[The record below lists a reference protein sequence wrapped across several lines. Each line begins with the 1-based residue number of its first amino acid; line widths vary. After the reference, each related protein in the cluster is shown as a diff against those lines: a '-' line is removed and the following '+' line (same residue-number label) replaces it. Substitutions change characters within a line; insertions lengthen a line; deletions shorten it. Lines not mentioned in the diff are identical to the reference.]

1 MANLKKQKRQLRLLN
16 LKNQQGFSLLELI
29 LVLGISTLVGISLI
43 QYEARRASIA
53 KAENA
58 GVQLGLVGKAFSSY
72 ISREIVQISNAM
84 SNNQVVDVPFNVLR
98 GENTTIGGVTL
109 RGHEILSTSFQPR
122 STFGPEFVLQIRKR
136 NDRIEGLVITERPIC
151 EKDNAAACGT
161 SDNPIKYD
169 WIGAA
174 MKKVGPY
181 AGMTYNQP
189 TTLTGYNAGWQE
201 LGVGAG
207 TFSKI
212 NAAGLMAYKVFGT
225 SVGDYDNIYLRLD
238 GTSAM
243 RGNLNMGN
251 ANLNNATNIQ
261 YSGWLVGNNASLN
274 LLRTGN
280 IYNSGNIET
289 ANMYATNDVNV
300 GRDVNVLNNV
310 NVGNDVN
317 IGNNAN
323 VTNNLTVKRK
333 TLLGEN
339 INDTTHM
346 MGEAFHNENA
356 YFNKNALVL
365 QSLGVRGRIGAPEVR
380 TTDILFGAANA
391 DYPWMDGGNPAK
403 QSGRSIPDN
412 YWLSDMIP
420 RYSSRG
426 IFYVNHGSTV
436 PKPACPGGTGN
447 ARIEI
452 VPQNVAMQ
460 GRVLGDLRHYKIR
473 EAWNPHYLIQEYMI
487 HQNQYS
493 HGGFSVSVSNNGGS
507 WTTNLWVSTY
517 DGSIAGIA
525 PAQQTML
532 AHIYCDLGF

>member
-1 MANLKKQKRQLRLLN
+1 MVNLKKQQKKLRLLN
-16 LKNQQGFSLLELI
+16 TRNQQGFSLLELI
-29 LVLGISTLVGISLI
+29 LVLGISTLVGISMI
-43 QYEARRASIA
+43 QFEARRASIA

-72 ISREIVQISNAM
+72 INREIVDISEAM
-84 SNNQVVDVPFNVLR
+84 TNNQVVDIPFNVLR
-98 GENTTIGGVTL
+98 GENTNIGAKVIK
-109 RGHEILSTSFQPR
+109 GHEILSTSFQPR
-122 STFGPEFVLQIRKR
+122 SSFGPNFVLQLRKK
-136 NDRIEGLVITERPIC
+136 NDRIEGLVITDRPIC

-161 SDNPIKYD
+161 ASNPIKYD

-181 AGMTYNQP
+181 AGMTYNQA

-201 LGVGAG
+201 LGTG
-207 TFSKI
+207 TAAFSKI

-225 SVGDYDNIYLRLD
+225 SIGDYDNIYLRLD
-238 GTSAM
+238 GTSTM

-274 LLRTGN
+274 LLRSGN

-300 GRDVNVLNNV
+300 GRDVNVINNV

-333 TLLGEN
+333 TVLGEN
-339 INDTTHM
+339 ITDTTHM
-346 MGEAFHNENA
+346 MGESYHQENS
-356 YFNKNALVL
+356 YFSKNALVL

-391 DYPWMDGGNPAK
+391 DYPWMDGGNPVK
-403 QSGRSIPDN
+403 QSGRIIPDN
-412 YWLSDMIP
+412 YWLSDMLP

-426 IFYVNHGSTV
+426 IFYVTHGSEIT
-436 PKPACPGGTGN
+436 KPSCPGGTGN

-452 VPQNVAMQ
+452 IPQNVSTQ
-460 GRVLGDLRHYKIR
+460 GRVLGDLRHYQTN
-473 EAWNPHYLIQEYMI
+473 EYWNPHYLIKEYMI
-487 HQNQYS
+487 YQNQFS
-493 HGGFSVSVSNNGGS
+493 HGGFSVSVTNSATK
-507 WTTNLWVSTY
+507 WITNLYVSTY
-517 DGSIAGIA
+517 DSTYLQ
-525 PAQQTML
+525 PTDQTML